1 MASTPY
7 CAFISGL
14 MKRQPMVVSKISAER
29 ENASGALPIT
39 NGARVID
46 STPPA
51 IAKSISPARIAR
63 PAAPTASRPEAQR
76 RLRVWPGT
84 DSGMPA
90 SNSSIRATL
99 RLSSPAWLAQPKNTS
114 STWDQSSPGCFAIS
128 ALIGTAARSSAR
140 TLASEPPK
148 RPIGVRTASQMNTS
162 RIKSLPECRALG
174 VDPLELLASFRSVPA
189 AGQLRLATPAVLRRD
204 ARHAGVINYAAWG
217 VENSDNGGK
226 GIGPGGE
233 IL

>member
-1 MASTPY
+1 M
-7 CAFISGL
+7 
-14 MKRQPMVVSKISAER
+14 SAER
-29 ENASGALPIT
+29 ANASGALPIT

-51 IAKSISPARIAR
+51 IAKSISPDRIAR
-63 PAAPTASRPEAQR
+63 PAAPTASRPDAQR

-90 SNSSIRATL
+90 SNSAIRATL

-174 VDPLELLASFRSVPA
+174 VVPLELMVSFRSVPA
-189 AGQLRLATPAVLRRD
+189 AGQLRRRSQLVLSREV
-204 ARHAGVINYAAWG
+204 RHALNADVMNWRVPG